1 METTL
6 TSAPAGCEKCNQFVD
21 RQDVVHCVRTC
32 KNCGRTMYVH
42 EPGAHGLGMILRE
55 GDIVTIPAGYF
66 KLAFN
71 PLKTNVRFSKAG
83 LQWLA
88 ELIFLEQLPD
98 QSKRDTIEAEIARAE
113 ANCIEG
119 LSQSALLGGLN
130 PNIEADAEKIIHLLK
145 DRKDTAEFWRLNE
158 LSFLGI
164 LRQALEQRMPDVV
177 AWATACAE
185 RCRTMR
191 IYKES
196 LEEVVWM
203 GNSASRLLTFLQLWN
218 EHQTNDDEEFWQ
230 IKLTEHSYVLSQI
243 VFCAGGP
250 YS

>member
-1 METTL
+1 M
-6 TSAPAGCEKCNQFVD
+6 AC
-21 RQDVVHCVRTC
+21 RT
-32 KNCGRTMYVH
+32 
-42 EPGAHGLGMILRE
+42 
-55 GDIVTIPAGYF
+55 DF
-66 KLAFN
+66 
-71 PLKTNVRFSKAG
+71 
-83 LQWLA
+83 
-88 ELIFLEQLPD
+88 FLEQLPD

-145 DRKDTAEFWRLNE
+145 DRKDTAEFWRLHE
-158 LSFLGI
+158 LSFLGM
-164 LRQALEQRMPDVV
+164 LRQGLEQGMPTVV

-203 GNSASRLLTFLQLWN
+203 GNSASRLLTFLQIWN

-230 IKLTEHSYVLSQI
+230 IKLAEHSYVLSQAFSAPVVLI
-243 VFCAGGP
+243 RDKAYGGA
-250 YS
+250 